1 MRGGAR
7 ESGPGCEGGAQGES
21 CTRGARRAQAGAR
34 GGPRAV
40 PRWEAARAARPLFH
54 EGRGSAADEGASQLR
69 SFETGAAG
77 GVDVGSASGVDVG
90 AALAAFAA
98 FSLSFFFVATAF
110 LAAALAT
117 AKNAFSDG

>member
-1 MRGGAR
+1 MGLVVKGVHRGSRAR
-7 ESGPGCEGGAQGES
+7 EVRVVRKRGREVDREPYPAGKRRGPPAPS
-21 CTRGARRAQAGAR
+21 STR
-34 GGPRAV
+34 
-40 PRWEAARAARPLFH
+40 E
-54 EGRGSAADEGASQLR
+54 EGSAADEGASQLR
-69 SFETGAAG
+69 SCETGAAG